1 MIFPSVTEEEIAAIK
16 HLSYDDRQS
25 LIHEINHTDPQ
36 SIFTPNDHARDEI
49 ICPLCGNGTG
59 KSHTGVKPTLKDNGW
74 LYGCRKPNCQF
85 NGLLT
90 TIIGK
95 ELGLDKNNAEDL
107 YQILAV
113 GARFC
118 NIPVSHDALEYASR
132 RRSTQSQ
139 QHSDE
144 PKPKKDYSLKF
155 YPRARKNLP
164 AFIKECGG
172 TWRGFTLKELQ
183 VAGVGL
189 ADGEDGSRII
199 IPYDNFHCLARA
211 VDADT
216 KDPKK
221 HYGSKE
227 NDVYNF
233 DAVDTEHVIFVV
245 EGEIDCLSIKAASG
259 GKIHAVALGGVGE
272 YKNLVNRLNQTYATA
287 EVKPRFC
294 VLADNDEGSAG
305 NVGQETAPE
314 IVAALMNAGYPA
326 TSHVLS
332 EQKNFDA
339 NDWFIKDREEL
350 FARLKELEEISEGE
364 LEDAAQELQARAY
377 RETAAANDIGEKD
390 SSGFQF
396 DEVPVP
402 AELAFIRDAAQ
413 RNDFIKLRN
422 QPESPARNAAMVE
435 IIRNNLQWRKDLK
448 GKKTSPKPT
457 SANYRNIF
465 TNDPVISG
473 LFGYEEFSG
482 QVVFLKQ
489 PPWKKRKCIR
499 EPWSDDADARLR
511 IYLRENY
518 SELASGQLTSDY
530 FRTTAQDNSFH
541 VVQDWIINLP
551 DWDGTPRAEEIFIK
565 FLNVNDTAYAREV
578 SLNWLLGAVARIFHA
593 GCRYDY
599 CLILQ
604 GEQGTGKSYILE
616 QLGGDWHIDLTDAVD
631 SEKAVD
637 AIQNAW
643 LAEIGELSAVRRS
656 DINALK
662 VFLSQPYD
670 NHRFAYERRATRR
683 PRHCVFAGTINDQ
696 QPLND
701 QTGARRF
708 NILECRNKRG
718 QFVKGLDREYIQQV
732 WAEVYHRFRQMFPT
746 DEDFDA
752 NKLLLSPESA
762 AIAARLAEGATADDG
777 LAGEIA
783 AFLDKPIPP
792 PAIWRLLTKNER
804 NKFIAEAHI
813 VISRDTLKD
822 RQRTRRRPKEM
833 LELEKVL
840 ENYTQEELRERGESI
855 SVYNLY
861 GDHYRN
867 HISAAEVLNEFF
879 NGTDRRKSPRRVN
892 EVLSL
897 LSSWEK
903 GERIQND
910 REYGDQRNVYYRT
923 TPLELPDDDN
933 ETPPTNDDTSNDNT
947 SSDDTGNNDYETRSD
962 TGDNGNGTNRD
973 QQELEQYDEQHGDEE
988 EEYWRTADLP
998 F

>member
-1 MIFPSVTEEEIAAIK
+1 MSIFPSVTEEEITAIRS
-16 HLSYDDRQS
+16 LSYDDRQS
-25 LIHEINHTDPQ
+25 LLEEINRTDPQ
-36 SIFTPNDHARDEI
+36 SIFTTNDHARDEI

-95 ELGLDKNNAEDL
+95 ELGLNKNNAEDL

-113 GARFC
+113 GAAFC
-118 NIPVSHDALEYASR
+118 HIPISHDALEYANR
-132 RRSTQSQ
+132 RRHSQSQ

-144 PKPKKDYSLKF
+144 PKPKKDYSRW
-155 YPRARKNLP
+155 YEYARKNLP

-183 VAGVGL
+183 AAGVGFTVND
-189 ADGEDGSRII
+189 DGRRIL

-221 HYGSKE
+221 HYGSK
-227 NDVYNF
+227 DSVYNF

-245 EGEIDCLSIKAASG
+245 EGEIDCLSIKTASG

-272 YKNLVNRLNQTYATA
+272 YEKLVEQLNLTYTST

-305 NVGQETAPE
+305 NVGQETAPK

-326 TSHVLS
+326 TNHVLS
-332 EQKNFDA
+332 EHKNFDA
-339 NDWFIKDREEL
+339 NDWFIKDRKEL

-364 LEDAAQELQARAY
+364 LEDAAQKLQYQAK
-377 RETAAANDIGEKD
+377 TNAANVTGNE
-390 SSGFQF
+390 SS
-396 DEVPVP
+396 DVAASIP

-413 RNDFIKLRN
+413 RNDFIKLRS
-422 QPESPARNAAMVE
+422 QPESPARNAAMIE

-448 GKKTSPKPT
+448 GRKTSPKPT
-457 SANYRNIF
+457 SGNYRNIF
-465 TNDPVISG
+465 NSDPVISG

-482 QVVFLKQ
+482 QPVFLKQ
-489 PPWKKRKCIR
+489 PPWKKRKCIG
-499 EPWSDDADARLR
+499 EPWNDDDDASLR

-518 SELASGQLTSDY
+518 SELASGQLTSDF
-530 FRTTAQDNSFH
+530 FRTTAQDNAFH
-541 VVQDWIINLP
+541 IVQKWIEELP

-565 FLNVNDTAYAREV
+565 FLNVEDSPYAREV
-578 SLNWLLGAVARIFHA
+578 SLNWLLGAIARIFYS

-604 GEQGTGKSYILE
+604 GQQGTGKSYVLE

-637 AIQNAW
+637 AIQTAW
-643 LAEIGELSAVRRS
+643 IAEIGELSAVRRS

-670 NHRFAYERRATRR
+670 NHRFPYERRATRR
-683 PRHCVFAGTINDQ
+683 PRHCVFAGTINDE

-708 NILECRNKRG
+708 NILKCRNRRG
-718 QFVKGLDREYIQQV
+718 QFVKGLGREYVKQV
-732 WAEVYHRFRQMFPT
+732 WAEVYRKFRQMFPT
-746 DEDFDA
+746 DDDFDD
-752 NKLLLSPESA
+752 NELLLSPESA

-777 LAGEIA
+777 LEGEVR
-783 AFLDKPIPP
+783 AFLDKPIPH

-813 VISRDTLKD
+813 VISRSTLKD
-822 RQRTRRRPKEM
+822 RQKMRRRPKEM
-833 LELEKVL
+833 LELEEVL

-855 SVYNLY
+855 PVYNLY
-861 GDHYRN
+861 GDRYRE

-879 NGTDRRKSPRRVN
+879 NGTDRRKNPRRVN
-892 EVLSL
+892 EVLSM
-897 LSSWEK
+897 LSGWEK

-923 TPLELPDDDN
+923 TPLELPDSGDED
-933 ETPPTNDDTSNDNT
+933 PQPTNGNTGNDDTGSDNYKT
-947 SSDDTGNNDYETRSD
+947 SSDTSNSDTGN
-962 TGDNGNGTNRD
+962 GTSTK
-973 QQELEQYDEQHGDEE
+973 QQEPEQYDERQDDEE